1 LGRIDSKRPVLA
13 RGSLRSVH
21 KHFFTFE
28 TINLPLSRDGE
39 RADMI
44 LGAARY
50 TPQPRRRS

>member
-1 LGRIDSKRPVLA
+1 MLA